1 MIGEGQHMVSVRA
14 AVAILLAE
22 NVNPNKK
29 PYRTE
34 SGRTFLLYN
43 KLAKHYFNL
52 QDKFVSNMQL
62 ASPEYIDNDVY
73 HITDK

>member
-1 MIGEGQHMVSVRA
+1 MVSVRA

-22 NVNPNKK
+22 NVSPNKK